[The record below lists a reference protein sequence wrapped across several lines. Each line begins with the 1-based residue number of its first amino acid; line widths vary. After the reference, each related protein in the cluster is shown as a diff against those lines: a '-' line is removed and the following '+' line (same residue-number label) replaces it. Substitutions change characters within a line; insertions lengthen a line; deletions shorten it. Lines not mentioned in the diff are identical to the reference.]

1 MFFLLFSTIEHH
13 KISKKV
19 PKAFKKSIQT
29 VEKYR
34 TGLAYF
40 LNQNSVI
47 LNLTLSKQSIY
58 YVRARNMLQQVA

>member
-19 PKAFKKSIQT
+19 PTAFKKSIQT

-34 TGLAYF
+34 TRLSNF
-40 LNQNSVI
+40 LKENSVI

-58 YVRARNMLQQVA
+58 YVRAKNMLQQVA